1 MNLLLTI
8 FIYMFIIF
16 IEAIPLY
23 KNKARKKVLVYIIV
37 MLLPL
42 ILSINIASGSEMQS
56 IASITTKLFKPILKQ
71 FQEM

>member
-16 IEAIPLY
+16 IEVIPLY
-23 KNKARKKVLVYIIV
+23 KNKAKKKALVYIIV

-42 ILSINIASGSEMQS
+42 ILSVNIASGSEMQS